1 MSPELWILARRETG
15 ADGGPD
21 LAPLSPA
28 LRHCHLTGAVAES
41 QKCPPAAPSSYLRQG
56 GGEHRQPRELH
67 ECGPNAAQH

>member
-15 ADGGPD
+15 ADGGTD

-41 QKCPPAAPSSYLRQG
+41 QKCHCSVKLPASG
-56 GGEHRQPRELH
+56 WWGT
-67 ECGPNAAQH
+67 